1 MQPTASASKSRLHL
15 QRVNLVFDFQTVYT
29 VCNLTNTWKVEA
41 KKLSLMAKTWKGSCQ
56 FSFVDWLLF
65 LPRAGQHVQ
74 DIPHQTRAR
83 KVVHQGLLAV
93 LILFYLGR
101 ESISNCCSVCQ
112 LQAIQYSSRDR
123 YIYMYISLYINICM
137 QLALQ
142 RDQDTCNLY
151 CTSKWKPYL
160 RTTAASSMSTAS
172 CIQSIPLNTE

>member
-1 MQPTASASKSRLHL
+1 MHGALMQPTASASKSRLHL

-151 CTSKWKPYL
+151 CTSK
-160 RTTAASSMSTAS
+160 
-172 CIQSIPLNTE
+172 